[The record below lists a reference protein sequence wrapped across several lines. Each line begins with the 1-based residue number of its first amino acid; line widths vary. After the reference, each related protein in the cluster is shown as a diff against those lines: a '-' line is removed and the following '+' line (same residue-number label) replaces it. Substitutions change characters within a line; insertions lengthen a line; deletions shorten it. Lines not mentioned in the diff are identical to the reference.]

1 MDIIYNVLVVF
12 GVVLTV
18 LAILKLVD
26 IIFIKKTFDFIAL
39 IFVIG
44 IYMFTIGV
52 VIFSSEVIII
62 KLMRNEFKRNIN
74 ESEKIILEFD
84 SNQKVISKDSLNFYK
99 NYFDQIKSKSDYDPP
114 SSSKIKLVLIK
125 KDGKKQEYLVMF
137 KKGKYQGNTIWIAKK
152 GWFNNLILIGVIPKN
167 QILNKYF
174 VEE

>member
-1 MDIIYNVLVVF
+1 MSISSSVSIKSPLYN
-12 GVVLTV
+12 
-18 LAILKLVD
+18 
-26 IIFIKKTFDFIAL
+26 DFIAL

-44 IYMFTIGV
+44 IYMLTIGV
-52 VIFSSEVIII
+52 VVFSSEVIII

-74 ESEKIILEFD
+74 GSEKIILEFD
-84 SNQKVISKDSLNFYK
+84 NNREVISKDSLNFYK

-125 KDGKKQEYLVMF
+125 KDDKKQEYLVMF

-152 GWFNNLILIGVIPKN
+152 GWFNLILIGVIPKD